1 MTELQRVIKYL
12 AIAFA
17 IVLAVSIVF
26 GIIGGIGMIFGLG
39 KDGNDMLLE
48 ESIDINVSQAI
59 TSLDIEVEAAE
70 LKIVEGDSF
79 SLSSNIKD
87 LRVNEKNGVLSI
99 SQKRKNV
106 TKIGIHTSKAGE
118 IVLTVPSGVSFDKVE
133 IDARAGDIN
142 ISALVAN
149 KVSFDFGAGKVSI
162 DHIEVTDWADIDTGA
177 GMLSIGDGSIKNLDL
192 DLGVGKTVLK
202 ASLVG
207 RSDIDCGVGSTELK
221 LLGNREDYTLIVNS
235 GIGSISIDGDYANG
249 NSTFG
254 NGANVV
260 NIDGG
265 VGSID
270 ITFEND

>member
-26 GIIGGIGMIFGLG
+26 GMIGAIGMIFGLG
-39 KDGNDMLLE
+39 RDDMLLE
-48 ESIDINVSQAI
+48 ESVNINISQSITALNID
-59 TSLDIEVEAAE
+59 VEAAE
-70 LKIVEGDSF
+70 LSIVEGDSF

-87 LRVNEKNGVLSI
+87 LRVNEENGELSIVHKHKNGI
-99 SQKRKNV
+99 
-106 TKIGIHTSKAGE
+106 KIGIHASKAGE

-133 IDARAGDIN
+133 IDAGAGDIN
-142 ISALVAN
+142 ISSLVAN
-149 KVSFDFGAGKVSI
+149 TVSFDFGAGKVSI
-162 DHIEVTDWADIDTGA
+162 NHIEVTDWADIDTGA

-207 RSDIDCGVGSTELK
+207 RSDIDCGVGATELK

>member
-26 GIIGGIGMIFGLG
+26 GMIGAIGMIFGLG
-39 KDGNDMLLE
+39 RDDMLLE
-48 ESIDINVSQAI
+48 ESVNINISQSITALKID
-59 TSLDIEVEAAE
+59 VEAAE
-70 LKIVEGDSF
+70 LSIVEGDSF

-87 LRVNEKNGVLSI
+87 LHVNEKNGELSI
-99 SQKRKNV
+99 VHKHKNGI
-106 TKIGIHTSKAGE
+106 KIGIHSTKVGE
-118 IVLTVPSGVSFDKVE
+118 IVLTVPCGISFEKVV
-133 IDARAGDIN
+133 IDAGAGDIN

-207 RSDIDCGVGSTELK
+207 RSDIDCGVGATELK